1 MQNQLRTIQETVV
14 ELVIIFILTLIAFP
28 VVTFSEGVPRII
40 LGVIFLLIF
49 PGYTL
54 TAALFP
60 GKNSLKGI
68 ERAALTFVLSFALVS
83 LTGLV
88 LNYTPW
94 GIRLTP
100 IFAGV
105 AILIVLTSGIALL
118 RRAGIPEAERFSLHI
133 NIRMPKWSETS
144 RFDRALYIVLTVVV
158 IGAVSTLACV
168 IVRPKAQEAF
178 TNFYILGTE
187 GMMENY
193 PQELT
198 LGEQAVVTLGIE
210 NRENQPANYN
220 ITVLFDGEEIQTIDS
235 IALAD
240 EGKWFDEVALIPSR
254 VGDNQKVEFLLYKDK
269 DTVPYLTLHIWLDV
283 RE

>member
-1 MQNQLRTIQETVV
+1 V

-28 VVTFSEGVPRII
+28 VVTLSEGVPRII

-60 GKNSLKGI
+60 KKNNITGV
-68 ERAALTFVLSFALVS
+68 ERAALTLVLSFAIVS
-83 LTGLV
+83 LAGLA

-94 GIRLTP
+94 GIKLTP
-100 IFAGV
+100 IFIAV
-105 AILIVLTSGIALL
+105 ATIILLTSGIALL
-118 RRAGIPEAERFSLHI
+118 RRTGLPETERFSLHI
-133 NIRMPKWSETS
+133 NIRIPKWRGESKL
-144 RFDRALYIVLTVVV
+144 DRVLYIVLAIAV
-158 IGAVSTLACV
+158 IGAIATMAYV
-168 IVRPKAQEAF
+168 IAKPKAEEAF
-178 TNFYILGTE
+178 TNFYILGPE

-198 LGEQAVVTLGIE
+198 LGEQAAVTLGIE
-210 NRENQPANYN
+210 NHENQPANYN

-240 EGKWFDEVALIPSR
+240 EGKWSDEVALIPSR
-254 VGDNQKVEFLLYKDK
+254 VGDNQKVEFLLYKGEES
-269 DTVPYLTLHIWLDV
+269 VPYLALHLWLDV

>member
-1 MQNQLRTIQETVV
+1 V

-28 VVTFSEGVPRII
+28 VVTLSEGVPRII

-60 GKNSLKGI
+60 SKNSLRGV

-83 LTGLV
+83 LAGLA

-100 IFAGV
+100 IFVAV
-105 AILIVLTSGIALL
+105 AIIIVLASGIALL
-118 RRAGIPEAERFSLHI
+118 RRMNLPEAERFTLRI
-133 NIRMPKWSETS
+133 NIRMPKWCSTS
-144 RFDRALYIVLTVVV
+144 RFDRVLYIGLTVVV
-158 IGAVSTLACV
+158 IAAISTLAYV

-178 TNFYILGTE
+178 TNFYILGPE

-210 NRENQPANYN
+210 NHENQPTNYN

-240 EGKWFDEVALIPSR
+240 EGKWSDEVALIPSR
-254 VGDNQKVEFLLYKDK
+254 VGDNQKVEFLLYKGEES
-269 DTVPYLTLHIWLDV
+269 VPYLALHLWLDV